1 MASPEE
7 VAAVDVELA
16 RIGCKAEE
24 IEKENADLLAIDDA
38 EWEIGQFDLEL
49 NADTRIRVMTRDEK
63 G

>member
-7 VAAVDVELA
+7 VAAVDAELA

-63 G
+63 R